1 MRLSEKRLNSLR
13 FGLFISF
20 FIRTLALTL
29 FVVGSASGQTFVEP
43 VDSEAKFIQKRLLKA
58 RPLPLEKV
66 RLTGGPLYRAQYL
79 TGQYL
84 LQLEPDRMLA
94 FYRQRAGLRPKAEP
108 YNGWDGPGRKLTGHI
123 AGHYLSAVSLM
134 YAATG
139 DIRFKERA
147 DYMVKELK
155 EVQDKHGDG
164 YLSAL
169 EGGRACF
176 EALAR
181 GEIRSASFDLNGQW
195 SPWYTLHKTFA
206 GLRDAYRLT
215 GNRLALEVEARF
227 AAWAERIL
235 AKLSPAQIQLM
246 LDTEFGGMNE
256 VMTDLYVD
264 TGDRRW
270 LELSHRFEHSAFVD
284 PLKRHQDNLAGTHGN
299 TQVPKM
305 VGSAVRYLYTGDAG
319 DLLAA
324 SFFWDTV
331 AQRHSYATGGHGMN
345 EYFGRPDE
353 LGARVDGR
361 TSESCNVYNML
372 KLTRLLFSL
381 HPDAHYVDFLERA
394 LFNHVLGSI
403 DPEDGRMCYMVPVG
417 RAVQREY
424 QDMFRSFT
432 CCVGSGMEN
441 HALHGLGLYYE
452 SGDKLWI
459 NIYAPSTAEWTSQ
472 GARLKMETD
481 FPEGESVKISIIM
494 EKPRE
499 LILALRR
506 PWWVT
511 GDFLIKIDGQALPPE
526 ALAPLSKNNNPQYIF
541 AAKAKEKTSYYV
553 EIKRQ
558 WKTGDVIELTLPK
571 ALHLEPTPDASDIVA
586 IMWGPLVLAG
596 DHGPERERPRRT
608 EGAQLATKPDL
619 PRPVAP
625 LLVAAP
631 RPVNE
636 WLKPVADKPGVF
648 RLIGVGRTLINPEA
662 IAEVDLVPFYR
673 LHRRTY
679 SGYWDY
685 IDEQEWA
692 KRLAAYRAE
701 EERKKSIEAATLVLF
716 QPGETKAEKEFNF
729 RAEERIVSARVVGRG
744 SRRGPTWFSCD
755 LPTQG
760 ETSLVLLVT
769 YYTDD
774 RQPEM
779 RFSVLAGGEKI
790 SQEKIERSPAPRFVE
805 KEYPLPPQLLQGK
818 TKITIRFQAQS
829 ESEIA
834 PVVEVRLLRK

>member
-1 MRLSEKRLNSLR
+1 MAHSRKSFVHLQIISALAGFL
-13 FGLFISF
+13 LFSIII
-20 FIRTLALTL
+20 IRPAI
-29 FVVGSASGQTFVEP
+29 GQTF
-43 VDSEAKFIQKRLLKA
+43 IQPADPQARAVQERLLRA
-58 RPLPLEKV
+58 LPLPLDKV

-94 FYRQRAGLRPKAEP
+94 FYRQRAGLEPKAEP
-108 YNGWDGPGRKLTGHI
+108 YNGWDGPGRNLTGHI

-139 DIRFKERA
+139 DVRFKERA
-147 DYMVKELK
+147 DYIVKELK

-176 EALAR
+176 EALAK

-215 GNRLALEVEARF
+215 GNKLALEVETKF
-227 AAWAERIL
+227 ATWAERIL
-235 AKLSPAQIQLM
+235 AKLNLAQIQLM

-256 VMTDLYVD
+256 VLADLYAD

-270 LELSHRFEHSAFVD
+270 LELSRRFDHYAFLE
-284 PLKRHQDNLAGTHGN
+284 PLMRHQDNLAGTHGN
-299 TQVPKM
+299 TQIPKM
-305 VGSAVRYLYTGDAG
+305 VGSAVRYLYTGEAG

-324 SFFWDTV
+324 GFFWDRV
-331 AQRHSYATGGHGMN
+331 VRHHSYATGGHGMN
-345 EYFGRPDE
+345 EYFGLPDE

-381 HPDAHYVDFLERA
+381 RPDAHYADFLERA

-417 RAVQREY
+417 RVVQREY
-424 QDMFRSFT
+424 QDMGRSFT

-459 NIYAPSTAEWTSQ
+459 NIYTPSTAEWAAM
-472 GARLKMETD
+472 GAKIKMETD
-481 FPEGESVKISIIM
+481 FPEGETVKLALTV
-494 EKPRE
+494 EKPRDFT
-499 LILALRR
+499 LALRR
-506 PWWVT
+506 PWWST
-511 GDFLIKIDGQALPPE
+511 KDFLIKINGQPLSPE
-526 ALAPLSKNNNPQYIF
+526 ELAPSSKSHNPQYAF
-541 AAKAKEKTSYYV
+541 AEKTKERTSYFIEV
-553 EIKRQ
+553 KRL
-558 WKTGDVIELTLPK
+558 WKTGDVIEVALPK
-571 ALHLEPTPDASDIVA
+571 TLHLEPTPDDPTIVA

-596 DHGPERERPRRT
+596 DLGPERERPRRA
-608 EGAQLATKPDL
+608 EGAATPAKPI
-619 PRPVAP
+619 PPAPVAP
-625 LLVAAP
+625 ALVAAP

-636 WLKPVADKPGVF
+636 WVKPVADKPGQF
-648 RLIGVGRTLINPEA
+648 RIIGVGRTFKEPEK
-662 IAEVDLVPFYR
+662 ITEVDLIPFYR

-685 IDEQEWA
+685 INEKEWA
-692 KRLAAYRAE
+692 ERLARYKAE
-701 EERKKSIEAATLVLF
+701 EERKKIIEAATLVLF
-716 QPGETKAEKEFNF
+716 QPGDSMAEKEFNF
-729 RAEERIVSARVVGRG
+729 QAGEKIVSARVMGRT
-744 SRRGPTWFSCD
+744 SRRGPTWFSFD
-755 LPTQG
+755 LPTRG
-760 ETSLVLLVT
+760 EASLALLVT
-769 YYTDD
+769 YYTED
-774 RQPEM
+774 RQVGT
-779 RFSVLAGGEKI
+779 RFDVMVEGEKI
-790 SQEKIERSPAPRFVE
+790 SQEKMERVPAPRLIE
-805 KEYPLPPQLLQGK
+805 KEYSLPAKVVQGK
-818 TKITIRFQAQS
+818 TKITVRFQAQPG
-829 ESEIA
+829 SEIA